1 MVRRFLYLNGAA
13 ILSVVIFHALGMGFV
28 AMFDWAH
35 RYLPASASANSAVG
49 SLGYYVLRLLE
60 QIVVFCIP
68 AFLFVSGFFVAAA
81 SGRSR
86 DTISWEIVLARV
98 KKLLIPYLIW
108 SLIAMALQV
117 VLQGDRISFEVF
129 VINLLIGRSNDVLYF
144 VPLLIQFYLLS
155 PWLVRLVRWNWKV
168 VLGVAGILQLCVQL
182 LPYSVYLGLNIPW
195 MESAALAIPR
205 WLFLAR
211 IFWFPLGIVF
221 GFYLDQ
227 FKASLYKLRWVW
239 FTIALILIPAGA
251 IEWEVYYRLS
261 GLTWLPHRETILDSV
276 YTIATLFSF
285 FGFSDIKLP
294 MAKALE
300 RLGKDSYGIYLTH
313 ALFILYLAK
322 IIYHAAPQLLAHQI
336 LFTGLLFIASLFGPL
351 ALMRLS
357 ERTPFRRFYG
367 YLFG

>member
-13 ILSVVIFHALGMGFV
+13 ILCVVIFHTLGMGFV

-35 RYLPASASANSAVG
+35 RYLPASAPANSPVG
-49 SLGYYVLRLLE
+49 SAGYYVLRLLE
-60 QIVVFCIP
+60 QMVVFCIP

-86 DTISWEIVLARV
+86 DTIGWDIIFARV

-108 SLIAMALQV
+108 SLVAMALQI
-117 VLQGDRISFEVF
+117 VLERRRFSLGVF

-144 VPLLIQFYLLS
+144 VPLLVQFYLLS
-155 PWLVRLVRWNWKV
+155 PWLVRLTRWNWKA
-168 VLGVAGILQLCVQL
+168 VLWITGILQLCVQL
-182 LPYSVYLGLNIPW
+182 LPYSIYWGLNIPW
-195 MESAALAIPR
+195 IESAALAIPR

-227 FKASLYKLRWVW
+227 FKAFLYRLRWVW
-239 FTIALILIPAGA
+239 LMTALILIPVGV

-261 GLTWLPHRETILDSV
+261 GLAWLPHRETVLDSI
-276 YTIATLFSF
+276 YTVAALFSF

-294 MAKALE
+294 MARAME
-300 RLGKDSYGIYLTH
+300 GLGKDSYGIYLTH
-313 ALFILYLAK
+313 AIFILYIAK
-322 IIYHAAPQLLAHQI
+322 IIYHAAPQLLAHQV
-336 LFTGLLFIASLFGPL
+336 LFTGLLFAVSLIGPL
-351 ALMRLS
+351 ALMRIS
-357 ERTPFRRFYG
+357 ERTPLRRFYS

>member
-13 ILSVVIFHALGMGFV
+13 ILCVVIFHALGMGFV

-35 RYLPASASANSAVG
+35 RYLPASMPVTSAIG

-60 QIVVFCIP
+60 QMVVFSIP

-81 SGRSR
+81 TERSR
-86 DTISWEIVLARV
+86 DTIAWEIVLTRV

-108 SLIAMALQV
+108 SLIAMSLQV
-117 VLQGDRISFEVF
+117 VLEGERFSLNVI

-155 PWLVRLVRWNWKV
+155 PWLVRMVRWNWKT
-168 VLGVAGILQLCVQL
+168 VLWIAGILQFVVQL
-182 LPYSVYLGLNIPW
+182 LPYSIYLGLNIPW
-195 MESAALAIPR
+195 IDSMAIFIPR

-221 GFYLDQ
+221 GFHLDQ

-239 FTIALILIPAGA
+239 LITALVLIPAGV
-251 IEWEVYYRLS
+251 IEWEMYYRLS
-261 GLTWLPHRETILDSV
+261 GLAWLPHRETILDSL
-276 YTIATLFSF
+276 YTIAVLFSF
-285 FGFSDIKLP
+285 FGFSNSKLP
-294 MAKALE
+294 MAKAME
-300 RLGKDSYGIYLTH
+300 GLGKDSYGIYLTH
-313 ALFILYLAK
+313 AIFILYIGK
-322 IIYHAAPQLLAHQI
+322 IVYHAAPQLLAHQV
-336 LFTGLLFIASLFGPL
+336 LFAGLLFAASLIGPL
-351 ALMRLS
+351 VLMRLS
-357 ERTPFRRFYG
+357 ERTPLRRFYS